1 MFILNKIDKSDN
13 PNETIKKCKAFY
25 TNNIDS
31 SIFRIS
37 DNFFQPLNSKQ
48 FKNEMLMKNNFEDFY
63 LYFLNE
69 CIYINKKNQSI
80 SFSDFIIGKIT
91 EKIPEEEK
99 EEKIE
104 SLAEDITDDKF
115 LEIKQIYDK
124 TKSDSNITIDYGFFF
139 EDEDND
145 ESKNILKAFYKVFLD
160 KSLIP
165 SYSEN
170 IKDIFNFF
178 NNFNFETI
186 EPEEQNKELPNDSF
200 LIRLKTQETIINNFI
215 KVFEE
220 FKKYLDKDENNEKN
234 NIIDTLSKDLEEL
247 KIMVLNQR
255 KIYIPLIGVSSSG
268 KLTILNDIVGYKIFP
283 ESKEEC
289 TRRGI
294 IIQHSFDGTSKLY
307 EVTIDSLLQNNDYY
321 IFKEKTNMRP
331 IVGRN
336 KIISFL
342 ESINDVY
349 SQDEGKQFYILKTP
363 IEFLKE
369 YNISEDLKRRI
380 SFIDLPGSNSINNAF
395 NIKQGN
401 LNTYEKLLRIC
412 TSFLFVNKGSPLK
425 IVENEQILQSAYY
438 SIHRNSKLKNKNIF
452 LKNCAFVMNMFSII
466 KEEEKNIENVR
477 NGISNIIFGNKDFS
491 KNINASFFNAYQYSE
506 FLRYKNYY
514 NNVDNV
520 FLALKE
526 SYNNQFNFLCLNNSK
541 KEKNFVKY
549 CLKTLSKE
557 LENLSLKNDPN
568 FNCGEE
574 FNNLV
579 ENKIQKVM
587 EDLSQQLKVNDS
599 KTLTKISNTLNF
611 IQKNIKNISF
621 YKNSNIKCFF
631 DMLTFQIYNSDAY
644 IMKEFYDYLVHTME
658 KFESFFRIPPE
669 KRNTL
674 AQKEFYDLFS
684 TTNAD
689 LIKLFDSFKCKD
701 TFDSTKDKIIKYLDD
716 QIANAK
722 QLLKTN
728 KNDANLSFSVILEFL
743 INNNINQ
750 LSSNLKNE
758 LVNLGEKFKEIKN
771 NARVKGKEI
780 NINNHIE
787 CSSFLEDLDK
797 INYDIYIKNHF
808 GIENLLKIKNDEFI
822 DDIIEI
828 HGLINI
834 IKNFFKYLFKGKDEK
849 LKDNLLELKDKIVD
863 IIYNEKI
870 AFDRNYQNM
879 QKEILNEFRKNFQ
892 TQYSDLSKINKED
905 FDKALELFIETK
917 CILVEEKWKEE
928 DLGIQAKEKKDINN
942 EKKTQLVENK
952 VEEKDNKK
960 KVVKKLAQLVKER
973 IKQKDY
979 NKKKYIEYDPDFD
992 FDFGIFILSTFFKF
1006 LGLSVYYFFK
1016 GMLFLLN
1023 FLFK

>member
-1 MFILNKIDKSDN
+1 M
-13 PNETIKKCKAFY
+13 
-25 TNNIDS
+25 
-31 SIFRIS
+31 
-37 DNFFQPLNSKQ
+37 
-48 FKNEMLMKNNFEDFY
+48 
-63 LYFLNE
+63 
-69 CIYINKKNQSI
+69 
-80 SFSDFIIGKIT
+80 
-91 EKIPEEEK
+91 
-99 EEKIE
+99 
-104 SLAEDITDDKF
+104 
-115 LEIKQIYDK
+115 
-124 TKSDSNITIDYGFFF
+124 
-139 EDEDND
+139 
-145 ESKNILKAFYKVFLD
+145 
-160 KSLIP
+160 
-165 SYSEN
+165 
-170 IKDIFNFF
+170 
-178 NNFNFETI
+178 
-186 EPEEQNKELPNDSF
+186 
-200 LIRLKTQETIINNFI
+200 
-215 KVFEE
+215 
-220 FKKYLDKDENNEKN
+220 
-234 NIIDTLSKDLEEL
+234 
-247 KIMVLNQR
+247 
-255 KIYIPLIGVSSSG
+255 
-268 KLTILNDIVGYKIFP
+268 
-283 ESKEEC
+283 
-289 TRRGI
+289 
-294 IIQHSFDGTSKLY
+294 
-307 EVTIDSLLQNNDYY
+307 
-321 IFKEKTNMRP
+321 
-331 IVGRN
+331 
-336 KIISFL
+336 
-342 ESINDVY
+342 
-349 SQDEGKQFYILKTP
+349 
-363 IEFLKE
+363 
-369 YNISEDLKRRI
+369 
-380 SFIDLPGSNSINNAF
+380 
-395 NIKQGN
+395 
-401 LNTYEKLLRIC
+401 
-412 TSFLFVNKGSPLK
+412 
-425 IVENEQILQSAYY
+425 
-438 SIHRNSKLKNKNIF
+438 
-452 LKNCAFVMNMFSII
+452 
-466 KEEEKNIENVR
+466 
-477 NGISNIIFGNKDFS
+477 
-491 KNINASFFNAYQYSE
+491 
-506 FLRYKNYY
+506 
-514 NNVDNV
+514 
-520 FLALKE
+520 
-526 SYNNQFNFLCLNNSK
+526 NNSK

-952 VEEKDNKK
+952 IEEKDNKK